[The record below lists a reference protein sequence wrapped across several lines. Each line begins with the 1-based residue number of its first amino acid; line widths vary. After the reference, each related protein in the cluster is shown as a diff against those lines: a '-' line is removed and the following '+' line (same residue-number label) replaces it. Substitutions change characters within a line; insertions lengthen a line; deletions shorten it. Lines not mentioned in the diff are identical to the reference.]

1 MIERQER
8 YRIFLEIGKK
18 KVFAG
23 AVDWPGWCRWA
34 KDEEAALQ
42 TLLDYGPRYARIL
55 EGADVGFEAPEDVS
69 AFNVVERVEGNST
82 TDFGAPNV
90 ALASDEEEVDEEE
103 LQRLEQLLKA
113 NWAALDEAVE
123 KAQGKELR
131 KGPRGGGRELD
142 GIVNHVL
149 ESGRSYLRTLGWNV
163 SWEKGEDDESK
174 MARLRKGVLEGLKEG
189 AAGNLPKEGPRGG
202 KRWPPRQFL
211 RRLAWHELDHVW
223 EIEDRVINDLE
234 LDAD

>member
-1 MIERQER
+1 MGERQGG
-8 YRIFLEIGKK
+8 YRVFLEVGKK

-23 AVDWPGWCRWA
+23 AVDWPGWCRWG

-42 TLLDYGPRYARIL
+42 ALLAYGPRYARVV
-55 EGADVGFEAPEDVS
+55 EGAGVGFEAPSDVS
-69 AFNVVERVEGNST
+69 EFEVVERVEGNST
-82 TDFGAPNV
+82 TDFGAPNMP
-90 ALASDEEEVDEEE
+90 LAGDEEPIDGEA
-103 LQRLEQLLKA
+103 LQRLQRLLKA

-123 KAQGKELR
+123 KARGKELE

-142 GIVNHVL
+142 GIINHIV
-149 ESGRSYLRTLGWNV
+149 ESGRSYLRTLGWKV
-163 SWEKGEDDESK
+163 AWQDDEKDSVK
-174 MARLRKGVLEGLKEG
+174 MERLREGVLEGLKEG

-202 KRWPPRQFL
+202 KRWPPRQFV

-223 EIEDRVINDLE
+223 EIEDRVMDDLE